1 MTLAQRSDDGLN
13 DGYNDGLEGGLD
25 DGLHEPIFRV
35 TSDGRHGTPEGSRF
49 VTARSPALRTVLLV
63 ALTAIA
69 ACGLCPSAW
78 AQGKLEANYTATLS
92 GIPIGKGTW
101 TIDVDD
107 DQFSATASGA
117 TSGLLRVFASGQG
130 NSTAHGGVSGGQPMP
145 ATYTSTIVAD
155 NKADQVRILFSGGN
169 VKEFLAD
176 PPTTPNPDRVPLTD
190 ASRKNVFDPMTAS
203 LIRVSG
209 NGDTFVPEAC
219 QRTIPIFDGRM
230 RYDLQL
236 AFKRLD
242 KVKSE
247 RGYQGT
253 VVVCAV
259 YFSPVAGHV
268 PDRNTIK
275 YLVAQREMEMW
286 LAPIAGTRLMVPFRA
301 QVPTP
306 IGLGVLQAREFVSIP
321 RPPVPTASNLK
332 TQ

>member
-1 MTLAQRSDDGLN
+1 VS
-13 DGYNDGLEGGLD
+13 
-25 DGLHEPIFRV
+25 
-35 TSDGRHGTPEGSRF
+35 SDGRTVKPEGSCF
-49 VTARSPALRTVLLV
+49 VTRSPARTTLSAVVLAVVV
-63 ALTAIA
+63 ACA
-69 ACGLCPSAW
+69 ANQSAH
-78 AQGKLEANYTATLS
+78 AQGRLDANYTATLS
-92 GIPIGKGTW
+92 GIPIGKGSW

-130 NSTAHGGVSGGQPMP
+130 NSAAHGSMTGGQPMP
-145 ATYTSTIVAD
+145 STYTSTIVAD

-169 VKEFLAD
+169 VKEYLTD
-176 PPTTPNPDRVPLTD
+176 PPTTPSPERVPITE
-190 ASRKNVFDPMTAS
+190 ANRKNVFDPMTAS
-203 LIRVSG
+203 LMRVSG
-209 NGDTFVPEAC
+209 NGDTFAPEAC
-219 QRTIPIFDGRM
+219 QRTIPVFDGRM

-259 YFSPVAGHV
+259 YFSPVAGHD
-268 PDRNTIK
+268 PGRSTIK
-275 YLVAQREMEMW
+275 YLVAQRDMEMW
-286 LAPIAGTRLMVPFRA
+286 LAPIAGTRLMVPYRA

-306 IGLGVLQAREFVSIP
+306 IGLGVLQATQFVSIP